1 MSDPGEQPFP
11 IPCTTGQDFHNY
23 EVQYEVGLCFG
34 LIVQSIG
41 TAKGFTGGLK
51 AMRAGEVPQYTE
63 MVELA
68 RRQALDRLVAHAQHL
83 GGNAVIA
90 IRFDSSEVG
99 EGLQEIVAYGT
110 SVVIGPAQPR

>member
-11 IPCTTGQDFHNY
+11 IPCTTGMDFHNFK
-23 EVQYEVGLCFG
+23 VQYEVGLCFG

-41 TAKGFTGGLK
+41 TVKGFTGGLK
-51 AMRAGEVPQYTE
+51 SMRAGEVPQYTE
-63 MVELA
+63 LVEKS
-68 RRQALDRLVAHAQHL
+68 RRIALDRLVQHAQHL
-83 GGNAVIA
+83 GGNAVVA

-110 SVVIGPAQPR
+110 SVVIGPLEG

>member
-1 MSDPGEQPFP
+1 MSDPGEQPLP
-11 IPCTTGQDFHNY
+11 IPCTTGQQFFNY
-23 EVQYEVGLCFG
+23 DVSHEVGLCFG

-68 RRQALDRLVAHAQHL
+68 RRQALERLVTHAQHL
-83 GGNAVIA
+83 GGNAVLA
-90 IRFDSSEVG
+90 VRFDSSEVG

-110 SVVIGPAQPR
+110 SVVVTAKAG